1 MKVKNKINPICKTLL
16 FLGGGGALGV
26 AVSLLYTSNLTVPKE
41 SVLAYPSE
49 YSSEYLN
56 IVGDHISNEE
66 TEFVVLNNEGKY
78 VSLDSPF
85 VKSLQNFSEKYI
97 NTLTSDVPKYKLSDF
112 YLPKDEE
119 TYGLIEEDLKVNEP
133 LYMIDKDYIKVVK
146 KNEGYIS
153 PDGNNA
159 ALKVVFEFKVNKVIT
174 HNDLTSSIE
183 EGSVYTQ
190 ERELSLKRTAT
201 GDFKIYETFIGPA
214 EKVE

>member
-1 MKVKNKINPICKTLL
+1 MKVKNKIKPICKTLL
-16 FLGGGGALGV
+16 FLGSGCALGV
-26 AVSLLYTSNLTVPKE
+26 GVSLLYTSNLTIPKE
-41 SVLAYPSE
+41 SLLAYPSE
-49 YSSEYLN
+49 YSSDYLN
-56 IVGDHISNEE
+56 VVGDHISSEE

-85 VKSLQNFSEKYI
+85 VKSLQSFSEKYI
-97 NTLTSDVPKYKLSDF
+97 STLTSDVPEYKLSDF
-112 YLPKDEE
+112 YLPKDED
-119 TYGLIEEDLKVNEP
+119 TYELIEEDLKVNEP

-159 ALKVVFEFKVNKVIT
+159 ALKVVFEFKVNKVT
-174 HNDLTSSIE
+174 TLNDLTSSIE
-183 EGSVYTQ
+183 EGSIYTQ
-190 ERELSLKRTAT
+190 ERELSLKRTST